1 MLAQRSERQNSH
13 VPNALEKICGMPGN
27 DVRHEAREL
36 FADVVT
42 LRERVADQ
50 GRLTFRK
57 WSPRIERSAFK
68 VGALNFAHYLALRRQ
83 DLRPLQRRLMALG
96 LSSLGRAEGRVLA
109 SLDAVIVAL
118 CGLAGTPPPNGIR
131 PPASRQFFRGEHL
144 LAENCHKVFGEA
156 QVGRVGRVLVTLG
169 TEAAH
174 DPQVI
179 CDLAAKGADAIRIN
193 CAHDNAELWAKMIHH
208 LRAAEKNVG
217 RRIPVLMDIGGPKVR
232 TEHVSTPAEQER
244 LHVGDE
250 LLLINGHESGAGEPP
265 FRTGCSLPQVFAR
278 LDIGDPISIDDGKL
292 RGRITRRT
300 PGGLVARIEEGR
312 AKGVR
317 LKAEKGL
324 NFPGVDL
331 GLDPITA
338 RDGVDLDFIAR
349 NADMVGYS
357 FVETAAHVTRL
368 QEELAARRDDWRS
381 LTLVAKIETPR
392 AVRNLPDIIVQAAGQ
407 QPLAIMIARGD
418 LAIELGFERL
428 AEMQEEILW
437 LCEAAHIPAIWAT
450 QVLEGLVTKGL
461 PSRGEMTDAAMAAR
475 AECIMLN
482 KGPNAAAGVAAL
494 ARLLAR
500 MAEHQHKK
508 TPTLRALRSW
518 AD

>member
-1 MLAQRSERQNSH
+1 MSATRPVICSQVVS
-13 VPNALEKICGMPGN
+13 ALR
-27 DVRHEAREL
+27 RHIAGHGRE
-36 FADVVT
+36 
-42 LRERVADQ
+42 
-50 GRLTFRK
+50 TFRK
-57 WSPRIERSAFK
+57 WLPRIERSSFR
-68 VGALNFAHYLALRRQ
+68 VGALNFAHYLALRCQ
-83 DLRPLQRRLMALG
+83 DLRALQRRLMALG
-96 LSSLGRAEGRVLA
+96 LSSLGRAEGRVLV
-109 SLDAVIVAL
+109 SLDAVIMAL
-118 CGLAGTPPPNGIR
+118 AGLAAEPAPKDVR
-131 PPASRQFFRGEHL
+131 PPANRQFFRGERL
-144 LAENCHKVFGEA
+144 LAANCREIFGEA
-156 QVGRVGRVLVTLG
+156 QEGRAGRILVTLG

-174 DPQVI
+174 DPRIIV
-179 CDLAAKGADAIRIN
+179 DLAAQGADAIRIN
-193 CAHDNAELWAKMIHH
+193 CAHDNAELWSRMIAH
-208 LRAAEKNVG
+208 LRVAETATG

-232 TEHVSTPAEQER
+232 TRNVSTPPEQDR
-244 LHVGDE
+244 LHIGDE
-250 LLLINGHESGAGEPP
+250 LLLSNGHDSGDGEPA
-265 FRTGCSLPQVFAR
+265 FRTGCTLPEVFAR
-278 LDIGDPISIDDGKL
+278 LNVGDPISIDDGKI
-292 RGRITRRT
+292 RGVITRRT
-300 PGGLVARIEEGR
+300 QGGLVARIEEGR

-331 GLDPITA
+331 GLDPITE
-338 RDGVDLDFIAR
+338 RDAVDLDFIVR

-357 FVETAAHVTRL
+357 FVETAAHVSRL
-368 QEELAARRDDWRS
+368 QHELARRRNDWQS

-508 TPTLRALRSW
+508 TPTMRALRSW